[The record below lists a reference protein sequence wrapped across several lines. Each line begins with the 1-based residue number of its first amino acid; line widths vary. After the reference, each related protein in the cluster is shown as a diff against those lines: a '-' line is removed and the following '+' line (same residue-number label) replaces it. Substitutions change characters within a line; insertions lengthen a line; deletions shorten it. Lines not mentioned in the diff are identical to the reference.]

1 VKDKRITVRK
11 RRRLLVRFDR
21 TSTFTIDVSAGGFSL
36 SAMQVLPVQTAVE
49 GWIQVE
55 GTQVPFSGRVAWAS
69 PGYRRMNLSGKMGVT
84 FTHTVPEFARL
95 LEATSMPM
103 RQVGT

>member
-1 VKDKRITVRK
+1 VKDKRTTVRR

-21 TSTFTIDVSAGGFSL
+21 TSSFTIDVSAGGFSL
-36 SAMQVLPVQTAVE
+36 GAMQVLPVSTMVE

-55 GTQVPFSGRVAWAS
+55 GTQVPFSGRVAWNS

-84 FTHTVPEFARL
+84 FTHPVPEFARL
-95 LEATSMPM
+95 LESSGAAL